1 MLSCVTIQ
9 NRKGINY
16 PCLVGDLE
24 GMSNKSEESKLMPKQ
39 TTGKKSKQGNNETN
53 KSIENSNLSTEDTD
67 RACKMVR
74 RRTKQ
79 TRCFLRELHVFTI
92 HAYCKVTPSL
102 LSSFTCI
109 CQLCM
114 NSCLNITVT
123 VISF

>member
-1 MLSCVTIQ
+1 MKKNKKGKLHLFYSLNDKVCYGVDSMLSCVTIQ

-79 TRCFLRELHVFTI
+79 TRCFLRELHI
-92 HAYCKVTPSL
+92 Y
-102 LSSFTCI
+102 
-109 CQLCM
+109 
-114 NSCLNITVT
+114 NSCIL
-123 VISF
+123 